1 MNNPAKDV
9 FASTELEPHW
19 NNTQVVTEDAI
30 EHVSGLKKQAGE
42 DMIVKGGARFPR
54 SLVGA
59 GLVDESR
66 SSFIRWLWGRVPRFR
81 S

>member
-1 MNNPAKDV
+1 
-9 FASTELEPHW
+9 
-19 NNTQVVTEDAI
+19 VTEDAI
-30 EHVSGLKKQAGE
+30 EHVRGLKKQAGE
-42 DMIVKGGARFPR
+42 DMIVKGARFPR

-66 SSFIRWLWGRVPRFR
+66 SSFIRWLWGRVPRLR